1 MGIQEKVRVFISSAQ
16 ANEEDFEW
24 TALRKEIKEHLNKCD
39 RIEAFTIEDYASST
53 PSNQF
58 MLENIDKADIIVF
71 LIRSTVRAGTQQEYE
86 RAIAN
91 NKRVLLYFIN
101 CNTADESVSRLKDRS
116 INTDYC
122 LFKDNITKDDLPTL
136 KETILDNILND
147 VISSFKATKYW
158 DNDAVETITD
168 FDYKVLAN
176 GLAPTKESIKLFQ
189 STYSEFFNWIGI
201 KATDDEQESELHQI
215 GVLLITWLT
224 SGKPFEYGK
233 PIQDLIDISERY
245 GINKD
250 WLKLRWDA
258 IIAAIRCNYE
268 SALNKEAEALEIA
281 KTQKLPE
288 WVIHNILIDC
298 RNLKYNISLINNQY
312 QKEIDELETPI
323 VFPVLDRYL
332 EQIYGNLLKE
342 EFRFSTTSPY
352 TRIVGSSFQ
361 TQLSDFLNYFFT
373 AALYGSYTHIY
384 CARDYLFK
392 ILYKISIIANDPKI
406 KYKAL
411 QLLVLHGD
419 SKKFSS
425 LVNSEWDS
433 LYPHISAEPD
443 VLWTLANNAIENV
456 NPIRLAVIGNIGL
469 YFSNLTFKEVEV
481 YLLSIYKTKDY
492 NNYESYIDAVLHVAR
507 RLDTNDLLSIVID
520 IIEQGLFTTGYK
532 LSRLLM
538 TIRTKDADEK
548 LLFRLKDAL
557 NLQLDNIIK
566 RNGTPQL
573 IAALVNENKDI
584 YSDLYDKAIDFFKD
598 DEQALYELNT
608 GSGSWLDVFD
618 EEVKMAKSQF
628 ELNRKS
634 EVHHSFASNPYI
646 LIRDSIRHFGVGDK
660 GIASHVNEHFISLAI
675 EVFSSDS
682 DITEKGRCLDCL
694 VDAIVYI
701 SSSGIKVNSKLKD
714 ALSYSQQNFVSYDY
728 FGISSNA
735 FQWKLK
741 FAQIALGESHFKSII
756 ELLPK
761 FSKMNK
767 KDRISLARG
776 IEQLLFF
783 KNNSEIDVDT
793 AFNMTILLFEDPLPE
808 VRCISL
814 ECLSHLVDTKYSAH
828 VEGFLVKATD
838 DPSHDVRYKLLS
850 IAKTRLKNNS
860 ISSSLTE
867 VLSHDAHFSIRE
879 YAKGSE

>member
-392 ILYKISIIANDPKI
+392 ILYKISI
-406 KYKAL
+406 
-411 QLLVLHGD
+411 
-419 SKKFSS
+419 F
-425 LVNSEWDS
+425 
-433 LYPHISAEPD
+433 
-443 VLWTLANNAIENV
+443 
-456 NPIRLAVIGNIGL
+456 
-469 YFSNLTFKEVEV
+469 
-481 YLLSIYKTKDY
+481 
-492 NNYESYIDAVLHVAR
+492 
-507 RLDTNDLLSIVID
+507 
-520 IIEQGLFTTGYK
+520 
-532 LSRLLM
+532 
-538 TIRTKDADEK
+538 
-548 LLFRLKDAL
+548 
-557 NLQLDNIIK
+557 
-566 RNGTPQL
+566 
-573 IAALVNENKDI
+573 
-584 YSDLYDKAIDFFKD
+584 
-598 DEQALYELNT
+598 
-608 GSGSWLDVFD
+608 
-618 EEVKMAKSQF
+618 
-628 ELNRKS
+628 
-634 EVHHSFASNPYI
+634 
-646 LIRDSIRHFGVGDK
+646 
-660 GIASHVNEHFISLAI
+660 
-675 EVFSSDS
+675 
-682 DITEKGRCLDCL
+682 
-694 VDAIVYI
+694 
-701 SSSGIKVNSKLKD
+701 
-714 ALSYSQQNFVSYDY
+714 
-728 FGISSNA
+728 
-735 FQWKLK
+735 
-741 FAQIALGESHFKSII
+741 
-756 ELLPK
+756 
-761 FSKMNK
+761 
-767 KDRISLARG
+767 
-776 IEQLLFF
+776 
-783 KNNSEIDVDT
+783 
-793 AFNMTILLFEDPLPE
+793 
-808 VRCISL
+808 
-814 ECLSHLVDTKYSAH
+814 
-828 VEGFLVKATD
+828 
-838 DPSHDVRYKLLS
+838 
-850 IAKTRLKNNS
+850 
-860 ISSSLTE
+860 
-867 VLSHDAHFSIRE
+867 
-879 YAKGSE
+879 